1 MWAGPVSWD
10 LIKPAPKLKVI
21 SQPKVAVTLFA
32 LSVFAVAIHGYH
44 PYAEDAE
51 IYLPG
56 IEKFLQPNLFP
67 VGNASFEAYANASLF
82 GRMIAFSVELTHLP
96 LPYILFAWHLGSIFL
111 LLLGC
116 WQLSGKCFEDVR
128 ARFGAVLLVA
138 VLLTLPVAGTAL
150 YLMDQ
155 YVNPRNLAGF
165 AAVFA
170 ITRTLEGKYWRAAA
184 WLAFAAAMH
193 PLMAAFAISF
203 CLLEPALKKKQIP
216 VLAYA
221 LLPFPKLFEPTSSA
235 YHAAAQFHGFHY
247 ISNWHWYE
255 VLGIIGPMPILW
267 WFSRIAQSR
276 ERYDMAAMC
285 RALAI
290 YDVVYFVAALIVSV
304 PGRFEVL
311 ARIQPLRCLYLL
323 YLLLVVFAGGLLA
336 EHLLKTKLL
345 RWIALFL
352 PLAAAMFV
360 AQRSLFPASA
370 HVELPWAVPR
380 NEWAQAF
387 LWIRQNT
394 PVDSKFAIDPDYMRV
409 RGEDTIGFRALAERS
424 RLADATKDSGS
435 VSMFPALAE
444 AWYGQ
449 WQAQKDWKNFQYAN
463 FLRLKELYGVNWLVL
478 QQPQADGFSCPY
490 RNSVVAV
497 CQIGN

>member
-1 MWAGPVSWD
+1 
-10 LIKPAPKLKVI
+10 LKVI

-32 LSVFAVAIHGYH
+32 LTVLAVAIHGYH

-56 IEKFLQPNLFP
+56 VEKVLQPALFP
-67 VGNASFEAYANASLF
+67 VGTASFEAYVNASLF
-82 GRMIAFSVELTHLP
+82 PRMIAFSVRLTHLS
-96 LPYILFAWHLGSIFL
+96 LPYALFAWHLVSIFL
-111 LLLGC
+111 LMSGC
-116 WQLSGKCFEDVR
+116 WQLSGKCVDDIR

-170 ITRTLEGKYWRAAA
+170 VTRTLERKRWRSAS

-216 VLAYA
+216 VWAYA
-221 LLPFPKLFEPTSSA
+221 LLPFPKLFESTSPA

-255 VLGIIGPMPILW
+255 MLGIIGPLPLLW

-290 YDVVYFVAALIVSV
+290 YDVVYFVVALIVSV

-311 ARIQPLRCLYLL
+311 ARIQPLRSLYLL
-323 YLLLVVFAGGLLA
+323 YLLLVVFCGGLLA
-336 EHLLKTKLL
+336 EHLLKTKLW
-345 RWIALFL
+345 RWVPLFL
-352 PLAAAMFV
+352 PLAAAMFI

-370 HVELPWAVPR
+370 HVEFPWAAPR

-394 PVDSKFAIDPDYMRV
+394 PVDSRFAIDPYYMQI
-409 RGEDTIGFRALAERS
+409 RGEDTIGFRALAQRS
-424 RLADATKDSGS
+424 RLADAVKDSGS

-444 AWYGQ
+444 AWYEQ
-449 WQAQKDWKNFQYAN
+449 WQAQKDWKNFQRAD
-463 FLRLKELYGVNWLVL
+463 FLRLKELYGINWLAL
-478 QQPQADGFSCPY
+478 QQSKASVLSCPY

>member
-1 MWAGPVSWD
+1 
-10 LIKPAPKLKVI
+10 LKAI
-21 SQPKVAVTLFA
+21 SQPKVAVTLFGLA
-32 LSVFAVAIHGYH
+32 VLAVAIHGYH

-56 IEKFLQPNLFP
+56 VEKLLQPALFP
-67 VGNASFEAYANASLF
+67 VGTASFEAYSSASLF
-82 GRMIAFSVELTHLP
+82 PRMIAFSVQLAHLP
-96 LPYILFAWHLGSIFL
+96 LPYTLFASHLISIFL

-116 WQLSGKCFEDVR
+116 WQLAGKCFEDVR

-155 YVNPRNLAGF
+155 YVNPRNFAGF

-170 ITRTLEGKYWRAAA
+170 IARTLEGKYWRAAA

-193 PLMAAFAISF
+193 PLMATFAISF
-203 CLLEPALKKKQIP
+203 CLLEPALRKKQIP

-221 LLPFPKLFEPTSSA
+221 LLPLPKLLEPTSPA

-255 VLGIIGPMPILW
+255 VLGIIGPLPILW
-267 WFSRIAQSR
+267 WFSRIAQST
-276 ERYDMAAMC
+276 ERHDMAAMC
-285 RALAI
+285 RTLAI
-290 YDVVYFVAALIVSV
+290 YDVIYFVAALIVSV

-311 ARIQPLRCLYLL
+311 ARIQPLRSLYLL
-323 YLLLVVFAGGLLA
+323 YLLLVVFGGGLLA
-336 EHLLKTKLL
+336 EHLLKTKLW
-345 RWIALFL
+345 RWIALFA
-352 PLAAAMFV
+352 PLAAVMFI

-370 HVELPWAVPR
+370 HVELPWAAPR

-394 PVDSKFAIDPDYMRV
+394 TLDSRFAIDPDYMQI
-409 RGEDTIGFRALAERS
+409 RGEDAIGFRALAERS
-424 RLADATKDSGS
+424 RLADAIKDSGS
-435 VSMFPALAE
+435 VSMFPSLAQT
-444 AWYGQ
+444 WYEQ
-449 WQAQKDWKNFQYAN
+449 WQAQKGWKDFDRAK
-463 FLRLKELYGVNWLVL
+463 FLQLRQMYGISWLVL
-478 QQPQADGFSCPY
+478 EPFQTSGLACPY
-490 RNSVVAV
+490 RNAAVAV

>member
-1 MWAGPVSWD
+1 MKA
-10 LIKPAPKLKVI
+10 I
-21 SQPKVAVTLFA
+21 SQPKVALTLFA
-32 LSVFAVAIHGYH
+32 LAVLAVAIHGYH

-56 IEKFLQPNLFP
+56 VEKLLQPSLFP
-67 VGNASFEAYANASLF
+67 VGTVPFEAYVNASLF
-82 GRMIAFSVELTHLP
+82 ARMIAFSVRLAHLP
-96 LPYILFAWHLGSIFL
+96 LPYTLFAWHLGSIFL

-128 ARFGAVLLVA
+128 ARFGAVMLVA

-155 YVNPRNLAGF
+155 YVNPRNFAGF

-203 CLLEPALKKKQIP
+203 CLVEPALKKKQIP

-221 LLPFPKLFEPTSSA
+221 LLPFPKLFEPTSTA

-255 VLGIIGPMPILW
+255 VLGIIGPLPLLW

-311 ARIQPLRCLYLL
+311 ARIQPLRSLYLL
-323 YLLLVVFAGGLLA
+323 YLLLIVFAGGLLA

-345 RWIALFL
+345 RWGALFV
-352 PLAAAMFV
+352 PLAAGMLI
-360 AQRSLFPASA
+360 AQRTLFPASA
-370 HVELPWAVPR
+370 HVEFPWAAPR

-387 LWIRQNT
+387 LWISQNT
-394 PVDSKFAIDPDYMRV
+394 PVDSRFAIDPYYMQI

-444 AWYGQ
+444 GWYGQ

-478 QQPQADGFSCPY
+478 QQPQAGGLSCPY

>member
-1 MWAGPVSWD
+1 MSWD
-10 LIKPAPKLKVI
+10 LIKPAHTLKAF

-32 LSVFAVAIHGYH
+32 LAVLAVAIHGYH

-56 IEKFLQPNLFP
+56 VEKLLQPALFP
-67 VGNASFEAYANASLF
+67 VGTASFEAYSNASF
-82 GRMIAFSVELTHLP
+82 FPRMIALSVRLAHLP
-96 LPYILFAWHLGSIFL
+96 LPYALFAWHLISIFL

-116 WQLSGKCFEDVR
+116 WQLAGKCFEDVR
-128 ARFGAVLLVA
+128 ARFGAVFLVA

-155 YVNPRNLAGF
+155 YVNPRNFAGF

-170 ITRTLEGKYWRAAA
+170 VTRTLEERYWRAAA
-184 WLAFAAAMH
+184 WLGFAAALH

-221 LLPFPKLFEPTSSA
+221 LLPLPKLFEPTSPA

-247 ISNWHWYE
+247 ISNWHWHE
-255 VLGIIGPMPILW
+255 VLGIIGPLPILW

-290 YDVVYFVAALIVSV
+290 YDVVYFIAALIVSV

-311 ARIQPLRCLYLL
+311 ARIQPLRSLYLL
-323 YLLLVVFAGGLLA
+323 YLLLAVFSGGLLA
-336 EHLLKTKLL
+336 EHVLKTKLW
-345 RWIALFL
+345 RWVALFL
-352 PLAAAMFV
+352 PLVAAMFI

-370 HVELPWAVPR
+370 HVELPWAAPR
-380 NEWAQAF
+380 NKWAQAF

-394 PVDSKFAIDPDYMRV
+394 PVDSRFAIDPDYMQI
-409 RGEDTIGFRALAERS
+409 RGEDSIGFRALAQRS
-424 RLADATKDSGS
+424 RLADAVKDSGS
-435 VSMFPALAE
+435 VSMFPALAS
-444 AWYGQ
+444 AWYEQ
-449 WQAQKDWKNFQYAN
+449 WQAQKDWKNFQHAN